1 MTTSTKNDYKFLLKK
16 KTNKKQKKVP
26 LKKRKRDIGRVLK
39 IESCIEK
46 TAVCASH

>member
-16 KTNKKQKKVP
+16 KTNKTQKVP